1 RRVLIDAPLS
11 PIIPVHPRNSPV
23 SLIIPVH
30 TQKQGG
36 GALKQLSA
44 TSNQRSGGKNK
55 ADPVHHS
62 IPGGSNRLEEEW
74 PASEGG
80 PYTNR
85 ELSAVN
91 CKPAFLTPAF
101 TTTSIDIVGAAG
113 DVEKLLALH
122 DEMRHAT
129 QRRGKPLRQAEGMIA
144 CGHAATYD
152 QASLARLRLFEDKG
166 PSDLIPAVGQAP
178 GKNQAVFRLTL
189 CNDKHVLRAGER
201 REHAAHTDVL
211 QVGEDAFGAVVS
223 AVINEVVGIPPGA
236 AGAHLHQPR
245 PDLARRATHGDC
257 VMHRADRL
265 RNQIVSGKGADA
277 LGGSGADLEAGIS
290 CERGEEEKHGEKGEE

>member
-1 RRVLIDAPLS
+1 MCYAPFVMLRGRCSCAISGRPSPLPRAIFAKGYSSTPRLLATSYTLARRSFSGGGPLATALLSPIIPACPERFLRRVLIDAPLS
-11 PIIPVHPRNSPV
+11 PIIPACPERFLRRVLTDAPLSLLFPVHPRNSPVSPIIPACPERFLRRVLTDAPLSLLFPVHPRNSPV

-30 TQKQGG
+30 AQKQGG
-36 GALKQLSA
+36 GGLKQLSA

-55 ADPVHHS
+55 ADPVDHS

-101 TTTSIDIVGAAG
+101 TTTSIDIVGAPTFPNAEKRLAQRTSRAARLRRRPLQRRDGWPDAGRGLGAAG

-129 QRRGKPLRQAEGMIA
+129 QRRG
-144 CGHAATYD
+144 
-152 QASLARLRLFEDKG
+152 
-166 PSDLIPAVGQAP
+166 
-178 GKNQAVFRLTL
+178 
-189 CNDKHVLRAGER
+189 
-201 REHAAHTDVL
+201 
-211 QVGEDAFGAVVS
+211 
-223 AVINEVVGIPPGA
+223 
-236 AGAHLHQPR
+236 
-245 PDLARRATHGDC
+245 
-257 VMHRADRL
+257 
-265 RNQIVSGKGADA
+265 
-277 LGGSGADLEAGIS
+277 
-290 CERGEEEKHGEKGEE
+290 

>member
-1 RRVLIDAPLS
+1 MCYAPFVMLRGRCSCAISGRPSPLPRAIFAKGYSSTPRLLATSYTLARRSFSGGGPLATALLSPIIPACPERFLRRVLIDAPLS
-11 PIIPVHPRNSPV
+11 P
-23 SLIIPVH
+23 IIPVH

-101 TTTSIDIVGAAG
+101 TTTSIDIVGAPTFPNAEKRLAQRTSRAARLRRRPLQRRDGWPDAGRGLGAAG

-129 QRRGKPLRQAEGMIA
+129 QRRG
-144 CGHAATYD
+144 
-152 QASLARLRLFEDKG
+152 
-166 PSDLIPAVGQAP
+166 
-178 GKNQAVFRLTL
+178 
-189 CNDKHVLRAGER
+189 
-201 REHAAHTDVL
+201 
-211 QVGEDAFGAVVS
+211 
-223 AVINEVVGIPPGA
+223 
-236 AGAHLHQPR
+236 
-245 PDLARRATHGDC
+245 
-257 VMHRADRL
+257 
-265 RNQIVSGKGADA
+265 
-277 LGGSGADLEAGIS
+277 
-290 CERGEEEKHGEKGEE
+290 